1 MLTGRQAGRQASRQA
16 SKQARMVQASKEARS
31 VTISVEYIC
40 GVSTRRR
47 WDCVHVSMWSGSA
60 LHTNSAMQPKAAKG
74 QRTGLKGIDEW

>member
-1 MLTGRQAGRQASRQA
+1 VDRLAGKQTGRQD
-16 SKQARMVQASKEARS
+16 RS
-31 VTISVEYIC
+31 DISEVVCRVYVC

-74 QRTGLKGIDEW
+74 QRTGLRGRDEWSIILME